1 MMKYTQGS
9 HTSGP
14 ENFKV
19 LHLHLKLFSRIKPC
33 SPSLVE

>member
-1 MMKYTQGS
+1 MMMKYTQGS

-19 LHLHLKLFSRIKPC
+19 LHLNKIVLKN
-33 SPSLVE
+33 